1 MNIKMD
7 NCIRTDAVIFCSLLK
22 KGEVFHEV
30 KEVYIRGNVLKY
42 FTLENETLK
51 KIEGTEYRPP

>member
-1 MNIKMD
+1 MD